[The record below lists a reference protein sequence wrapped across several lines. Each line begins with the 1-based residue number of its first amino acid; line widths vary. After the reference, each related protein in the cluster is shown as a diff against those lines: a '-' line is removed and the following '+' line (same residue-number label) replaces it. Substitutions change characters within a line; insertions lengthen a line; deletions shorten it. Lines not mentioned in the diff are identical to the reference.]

1 MAFNKITR
9 NVNGIDYSVS
19 IEHVPDRKR
28 PELCVMVGDGV
39 LYKVGEITD
48 ENTLMLTLAAIFH
61 DVKVI
66 EDER

>member
-28 PELCVMVGDGV
+28 PELRAMIGDGT
-39 LYKVGEITD
+39 LYKVGEIKNKNQ
-48 ENTLMLTLAAIFH
+48 E
-61 DVKVI
+61 
-66 EDER
+66 